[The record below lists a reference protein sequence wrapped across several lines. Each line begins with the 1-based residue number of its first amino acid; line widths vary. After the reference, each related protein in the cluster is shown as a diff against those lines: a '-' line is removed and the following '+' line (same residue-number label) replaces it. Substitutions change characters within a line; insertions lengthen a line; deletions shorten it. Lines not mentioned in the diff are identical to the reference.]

1 MAVSDKI
8 NSVARRIPAWPIYA
22 LGLSYA
28 CWLFWL
34 GVSDRLGAEPVK
46 TLEHELGEMALY
58 LLILGLM
65 ITPLR
70 SHAKVNL
77 IKFRRA
83 IGVTCFFLVVLHL
96 LTWAVL
102 DVQQLDRVWA
112 DIVKRPYVT
121 VGMAAFALLL
131 PLAVTSN
138 NLSVR
143 RLGPAWR
150 KLHVLVYPAV
160 LLAGVHYLMLVKG
173 FQIRP
178 IVFLLI
184 IAGLLALRA
193 RRIRGLL
200 GF

>member
-1 MAVSDKI
+1 MAVSDRI
-8 NSVARRIPAWPIYA
+8 NLAARKIPAWPIYV
-22 LGLSYA
+22 LGLAYA

-34 GVSDRLGAEPVK
+34 GVSDQLGAEPVK

-58 LLILGLM
+58 LLILGL
-65 ITPLR
+65 ILTPLKR
-70 SHAKVNL
+70 YTNVNL

-83 IGVTCFFLVVLHL
+83 IGVTCFFLAVLHL

-102 DVQQLDRVWA
+102 DVQQLGRVWA

-150 KLHVLVYPAV
+150 KLHALVYPAA
-160 LLAGVHYLMLVKG
+160 LLGGIHYLMLVKG

-184 IAGLLALRA
+184 IAGLLTFRA
-193 RRIRGLL
+193 RNIRKLL

>member
-1 MAVSDKI
+1 MAVRDRI
-8 NSVARRIPAWPIYA
+8 NSTVRRIPTWPIYV
-22 LGLSYA
+22 LGLAYA

-34 GVSDRLGAEPVK
+34 GASDQLGAEPVK

-70 SHAKVNL
+70 RYANL
-77 IKFRRA
+77 NLVKFRRA

-96 LTWAVL
+96 LTWAIL
-102 DVQQLDRVWA
+102 DVQQLNRVWA
-112 DIVKRPYVT
+112 DIVKRPYIT

-150 KLHVLVYPAV
+150 KLHALVYLAA
-160 LLAGVHYLMLVKG
+160 LLGGIHYLMLVKG

-178 IVFLLI
+178 IIFLLI
-184 IAGLLALRA
+184 IVGLLALRA
-193 RRIRGLL
+193 KSIRGLL
-200 GF
+200 GL